1 MPPSRRVNNYELLD
15 EIGSGGMS
23 RVYRARK
30 TGTGEFFAVKV
41 IRIED
46 VAADFERRLRREPEV
61 QRGLGHENVVQ
72 LFDWF
77 RLGDE
82 FFLVMELVEGRSLSQ
97 MIHRETGPMPFQRA
111 KGYLRQT
118 LRAVEHLHAL
128 GIIHRDI
135 KPGNILVRRD
145 DAVKLADFGIAK
157 FTWQQGQ
164 TKTQKGLGTPEYM
177 SPEQAR
183 GKEIDHRTDIYS
195 LGITFYEMLTGRKP
209 FSRDEET
216 PMAYV
221 EVIQDILAKPLPDPR
236 SYVPAIPSGVVRLL
250 NKATAKDPNDRFQS
264 AAEMLG
270 ALEVVDGDDFSAAT
284 VVLGG
289 VPVAGIAEGPIP
301 ATEPPKSLPSRKK
314 ETSTESEAP
323 QRRQPP
329 AREERSRSSAVLWI
343 VLVLMLLSVGGY
355 FGYQWYQKSQLMQ
368 TGQLNNDAALAVSQQ
383 IARDYAGYSRD
394 HNPWALATM
403 YAERDVEYLRLKKA
417 TRKAILDDAEK
428 FYAKLTRTDQFD
440 VEVKRARALND
451 STIDTE
457 WIITYQRM
465 SEDGTLLRGTTS
477 NQMQL
482 ERIDDTWLI
491 THQRQNWIK
500 RNNVAPP
507 PDTPMVV
514 DVPADTAAEQ
524 PQPSTQSQRE
534 IVGNFV
540 AMIDGGHADVAWDR
554 FVSSKLRTS
563 EDRGRFLELFADQS
577 IKLLSVEADG
587 DRTIA
592 TVEQKKT
599 DGSTAQYR
607 MVFAF
612 IDQNGPKIDALDITT
627 VNK

>member
-23 RVYRARK
+23 RVYRAQK
-30 TGTGEFFAVKV
+30 TGTNEFYAVKV

-97 MIHRETGPMPFQRA
+97 MIHRETGPMTFQRA

-118 LRAVEHLHAL
+118 LRAVEHLHAV

-135 KPGNILVRRD
+135 KPGNILIRRD

-195 LGITFYEMLTGRKP
+195 LGITLYEMLTARKP

-236 SYVPAIPSGVVRLL
+236 AYVPGIPSGVVRLL

-284 VVLGG
+284 VVLG
-289 VPVAGIAEGPIP
+289 AGQAEGGARSKGPNP
-301 ATEPPKSLPSRKK
+301 ESSMSSPSHRNESNTVRGTPPRR
-314 ETSTESEAP
+314 EAP
-323 QRRQPP
+323 VQ
-329 AREERSRSSAVLWI
+329 EEKSRSSAVLWV

-355 FGYQWYQKSQLMQ
+355 FGYQWYQRTQMMQ
-368 TGQLNNDAALAVSQQ
+368 TGQLNDEAALSVSQQ

-403 YAERDVEYLRLKKA
+403 YAEHDVEYLRLKKA
-417 TRKAILDDAEK
+417 TRQAILKDAEK
-428 FYAKLTRTDQFD
+428 FYANLTSTEQFD
-440 VEVKRARALND
+440 VEVKKARALND
-451 STIDTE
+451 STIDSE
-457 WIITYQRM
+457 WIITYQRV
-465 SEDGTLLRGTTS
+465 SQDGTLLRGTTS
-477 NQMQL
+477 NQIRL
-482 ERIDDTWLI
+482 EHIDDTWLI
-491 THQRQNWIK
+491 TRQRQNWIK
-500 RNNVAPP
+500 RDNVAPP

-514 DVPADTAAEQ
+514 DIPADTVAEQ
-524 PQPSTQSQRE
+524 PQQPTQSPRE

-563 EDRGRFLELFADQS
+563 EDRGRFLDIFAGQN
-577 IKLLSVEADG
+577 IKLLSAEADG

-592 TVEQKKT
+592 TVEQTKT

-627 VNK
+627 VNR